1 MPIKLLSLGYE
12 LISLIINQYALNN
25 LLINHLMIFG
35 IYAHYCDNI
44 IAFLYISF
52 YQVKQKHKLQKK
64 SILFNMLAQ
73 K

>member
-1 MPIKLLSLGYE
+1 
-12 LISLIINQYALNN
+12 
-25 LLINHLMIFG
+25 MIFG